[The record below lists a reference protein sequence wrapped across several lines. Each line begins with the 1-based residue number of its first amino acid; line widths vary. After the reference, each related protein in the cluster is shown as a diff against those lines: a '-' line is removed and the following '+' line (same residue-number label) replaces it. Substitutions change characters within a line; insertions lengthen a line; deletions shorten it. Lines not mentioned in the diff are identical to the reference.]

1 MPLVLAFVLVVVA
14 SVGACAG
21 PCDDSACLALVRSAA
36 KNKAPIAENEPGIG
50 GVVAYLSDLV
60 VNDCQECTFAQA
72 SVSIWPTE
80 ETISS
85 EQSAAVHTRS
95 MPPVVSIVA
104 DQRYAAPL
112 PPGRYLL
119 CSEAQCINVSV
130 QAARTT
136 TVNIRKI
143 DGLSSFFVREGEA
156 ERFVERNGLL
166 LPTETP

>member
-1 MPLVLAFVLVVVA
+1 MPFVLAFVLIVVA
-14 SVGACAG
+14 SMGACAA
-21 PCDDSACLALVRSAA
+21 PCDDSACVALVRSAA
-36 KNKAPIAENEPGIG
+36 KNEAPIAENESGIA

-60 VNDCQECTFAQA
+60 TNGCQECTFAQA

-80 ETISS
+80 EPISS
-85 EQSAAVHTRS
+85 EQSAASHTRS
-95 MPPVVSIVA
+95 QAPVVSLVA
-104 DQRYAAPL
+104 NERYGAPL

-119 CSEAQCINVSV
+119 CSEAQCINVNV

-136 TVNIRKI
+136 TVNIRKV

-166 LPTETP
+166 LPAEMP